1 MRPSLLLSSILFLL
15 VIERTHAFPLGALP
29 SGVNPYIPIV
39 PLSGNLSIVIDSG
52 SISLANITIY
62 PIDINATIL
71 TKELPIDYHA
81 HGLDLYTMDDT
92 SFLVPVAVLEA
103 ILPASGYNIT
113 YQYQSRVLS
122 SLVYVSTDV
131 NGTIVLVG
139 SNEDEDSWSWQMS
152 RNASTYAAS
161 SILAF
166 LFLTI
171 LVLWVCSTYSD
182 PTAATLVPVPV
193 PVTGDTPLLKKT
205 KKKTKKLQQHHDQGH
220 HHNSHNHK
228 KSTKKSNSHKKKH
241 RPRSNNG
248 SDSDDDSS
256 SGADN
261 SV

>member
-1 MRPSLLLSSILFLL
+1 MRPSLLLLSSILFSLL
-15 VIERTHAFPLGALP
+15 AIGRTHALLLGALP
-29 SGVNPYIPIV
+29 SGVNPYIPTV

-52 SISLANITIY
+52 SISLGNITIY

-92 SFLVPVAVLEA
+92 SFSVPVSVLEA

-113 YQYQSRVLS
+113 YQYQSKMLS
-122 SLVYVSTDV
+122 SLVYVTTDV
-131 NGTIVLVG
+131 NGTIVLVD

-182 PTAATLVPVPV
+182 PTLVPVPV

-205 KKKTKKLQQHHDQGH
+205 KKKTKKLQQQQHHDH
-220 HHNSHNHK
+220 RHNNSHSHK

-241 RPRSNNG
+241 RKRS
-248 SDSDDDSS
+248 SSSSDDSS
-256 SGADN
+256 SSADN